1 MRYQSNALGVASWL
15 RLVLLTLFMLSTWH
29 PKNLQ
34 IVAMK
39 ASDEDDGAIND
50 PIMEDITNDGTIQVN
65 PDYIEPDPDSI
76 IDGDDDE
83 DSDDEEPMTATVN
96 ATNTTKAMKAM
107 LSKALSKPKKAVRLL
122 RKHKT
127 KLIVV
132 LVIYA
137 FRKELAHFVF
147 RLVSMPIYGE
157 NGKVVGRSFT
167 INPTSILKLV
177 FFIQFMMRSLAMS
190 GGSEGSASSMN
201 PQASLLFPRFH
212 KPYIHVP
219 PTEQH
224 WTFER
229 LNERYEKDGLA
240 LQKAIGETTPFLD
253 NETTP
258 TGFPGMLRDVLRHK
272 HTATKSEHN
281 GTAIVLDLTKLTT
294 NVAQMDWIRDQVSF
308 ILSQHYAN
316 QTKVSSPDS
325 IGENDVPTIQ
335 PAQMEVII
343 LLESPGGGAADYGL
357 AAHQLLRLRNEPGIT
372 LTICVDKVAAS
383 GGYMM
388 AATGHKILAAPFAV
402 IGSIG
407 VYGQTINIHGVLEGW
422 GVKDLIF
429 RAGKNK
435 APLGLLGEVTKA
447 GRDTIQTMIDAT
459 HTAFKSHIA
468 MARPLLA
475 PTIEDIATGDVWLG
489 YNALEAGL
497 VDRLVTSD
505 EYIGER
511 MKQGTQ
517 VLKLIRYKK
526 SSFLFGPRSSS
537 PDYSVVGWVRSIAAE
552 VMSFLIGSVDD
563 ESYEKVNTRSFAAN
577 AVKVQSP
584 IS

>member
-1 MRYQSNALGVASWL
+1 
-15 RLVLLTLFMLSTWH
+15 ML
-29 PKNLQ
+29 
-34 IVAMK
+34 
-39 ASDEDDGAIND
+39 
-50 PIMEDITNDGTIQVN
+50 
-65 PDYIEPDPDSI
+65 
-76 IDGDDDE
+76 
-83 DSDDEEPMTATVN
+83 
-96 ATNTTKAMKAM
+96 
-107 LSKALSKPKKAVRLL
+107 
-122 RKHKT
+122 
-127 KLIVV
+127 
-132 LVIYA
+132 
-137 FRKELAHFVF
+137 
-147 RLVSMPIYGE
+147 
-157 NGKVVGRSFT
+157 
-167 INPTSILKLV
+167 
-177 FFIQFMMRSLAMS
+177 RSLSMS
-190 GGSEGSASSMN
+190 GGGDGSASSMDQ
-201 PQASLLFPRFH
+201 QASLLFPRFH

-240 LQKAIGETTPFLD
+240 LQKAMGETTPLIQ
-253 NETTP
+253 NGTTP
-258 TGFPGMLRDVLRHK
+258 TSFPSVLRDALLHHNKDTV
-272 HTATKSEHN
+272 TKSHYN
-281 GTAIVLDLTKLTT
+281 GTAIVMDLTKLTT

-308 ILSQHYAN
+308 ILSQHHAN
-316 QTKVSSPDS
+316 QTQISSLDS
-325 IGENDVPTIQ
+325 TDENATPTIQ

-388 AATGHKILAAPFAV
+388 AATGHQILAAPFAV

-435 APLGLLGEVTKA
+435 APLGLLGEVTEA

-475 PTIEDIATGDVWLG
+475 PKIEDIATGDVWLG
-489 YNALEAGL
+489 YDALETGL

-526 SSFLFGPRSSS
+526 TSFLFGPRSSS
-537 PDYSVVGWVRSIAAE
+537 PDYSVVGWASSIAAE
-552 VMSFLIGSVDD
+552 VRNFLIGSVED
-563 ESYEKVNTRSFAAN
+563 ESYEKINTRSFTAN
-577 AVKVQSP
+577 AVKAQSP
-584 IS
+584 IG